1 MMRSKTDIIK
11 ELDKLRDTGY
21 FILEKYS
28 LEDSLTDLQEILL
41 KYKKLYLNQTVE
53 FSDVIET
60 HIVETNNVKSDIVE
74 TNNVKSDIVE
84 TNNVKSDIVESNN
97 VKSDIVETS
106 VRDTIVPEIR
116 KTNTV
121 VIENNNQIQIIDKQ
135 IQVINNNKQAQ
146 IVSGKNKQ
154 PFYDE
159 NEVLEPTDALVKNF
173 LTGLTKNMI
182 RNMSK
187 NAKDDDEKGDIH
199 ELVEITSRGIDLF
212 VKRMKPKN
220 TTSSKHDIGGL
231 AAKAATMYGY
241 KKLMDMYRK

>member
-1 MMRSKTDIIK
+1 MMCSKTDIIK

-21 FILEKYS
+21 FILENYS

-41 KYKKLYLNQTVE
+41 KYNFLYLNQTVE

-60 HIVETNNVKSDIVE
+60 HIVETNNVKSE
-74 TNNVKSDIVE
+74 
-84 TNNVKSDIVESNN
+84 
-97 VKSDIVETS
+97 IVETS
-106 VRDTIVPEIR
+106 VSDTIVPEIR

-121 VIENNNQIQIIDKQ
+121 VIKNNNQIQIIDKQ
-135 IQVINNNKQAQ
+135 IQVINNNKQVQ

-187 NAKDDDEKGDIH
+187 NATDDDEKEDIH

-231 AAKAATMYGY
+231 AVKAATMYGY
-241 KKLMDMYRK
+241 KKLMDIYRK